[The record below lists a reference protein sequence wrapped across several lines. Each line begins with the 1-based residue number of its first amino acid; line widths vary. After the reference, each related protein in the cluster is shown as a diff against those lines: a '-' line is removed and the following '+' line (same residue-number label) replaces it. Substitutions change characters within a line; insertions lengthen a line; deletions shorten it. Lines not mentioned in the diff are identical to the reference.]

1 MELDKSFAIAFAGL
15 SAQGER
21 LKVIAE
27 NFANADL
34 TAQTPD
40 ADPYKR
46 KIVTFENELD
56 RSLGVDTVRVAGVTT
71 VNDGFGRRYEPGHP
85 AADANGYVKTPN
97 VNSITELMD
106 MREAQRSYEANL
118 NIVDAAKSMLTRI
131 LDVLHG

>member
-1 MELDKSFAIAFAGL
+1 MELDKSFAVAFAGMN
-15 SAQGER
+15 AQSER

-27 NFANADL
+27 NLANVDS

-46 KIVTFENELD
+46 KIISFENVLD
-56 RSLGVDTVRVAGVTT
+56 RTLGVDTVKVAGIKTID
-71 VNDGFGRRYEPGHP
+71 DGFGRRYEPGHP
-85 AADANGYVKTPN
+85 AADATGYVKTPN

-118 NIVDAAKSMLTRI
+118 NIIDAAKSMLSRI
-131 LDVLHG
+131 IDLLHG

>member
-1 MELDKSFAIAFAGL
+1 MELDKSFAVAFAGM
-15 SAQGER
+15 SAQSER

-27 NFANADL
+27 NLANADS

-46 KIVTFENELD
+46 KLVTFENVLD
-56 RSLGVDTVRVAGVTT
+56 RTLGVDTVRVAGVKTIE
-71 VNDGFGRRYEPGHP
+71 DGFGRRYEPGHP
-85 AADANGYVKTPN
+85 AADASGYVKTPN

-106 MREAQRSYEANL
+106 MREAQRSFEANL
-118 NIVDAAKSMLTRI
+118 NIIDAAKSMLSRV

>member
-1 MELDKSFAIAFAGL
+1 MELDKSFAVAFAGMN
-15 SAQGER
+15 AQSER

-27 NFANADL
+27 NLANADS

-46 KIVTFENELD
+46 KIITFENVLD
-56 RSLGVDTVRVAGVTT
+56 RTLGVDTVKVAGIKTIEE
-71 VNDGFGRRYEPGHP
+71 GFGRRYEPGHP
-85 AADANGYVKTPN
+85 AADATGYVKTPN

-118 NIVDAAKSMLTRI
+118 NIIDAAKSMLSRI
-131 LDVLHG
+131 IDLLHG

>member
-1 MELDKSFAIAFAGL
+1 MELDKSFAIAFAGM

-27 NFANADL
+27 NLANADS
-34 TAQTPD
+34 TAQTPE

-46 KIVTFENELD
+46 KIVTFENVLD
-56 RSLGVDTVRVAGVTT
+56 RSLGVDTVRVANVKTID
-71 VNDGFGRRYEPGHP
+71 DGFGRRYEPGHP
-85 AADANGYVKTPN
+85 AADATGYVKTPN

-118 NIVDAAKSMLTRI
+118 NIIDAAKSMLGRI
-131 LDVLHG
+131 IDLLHG

>member
-1 MELDKSFAIAFAGL
+1 MQLDKSFAVAFAGM
-15 SAQGER
+15 SAQSER

-27 NFANADL
+27 NLANADS

-46 KIVTFENELD
+46 KIITFENVLD
-56 RSLGVDTVRVAGVTT
+56 RTLGIDTVKIAGVKTIQ
-71 VNDGFGRRYEPGHP
+71 DGLGRRYEPGHP
-85 AADANGYVKTPN
+85 AADASGYVKTPN

-118 NIVDAAKSMLTRI
+118 NIIDAAKSMLSRVI
-131 LDVLHG
+131 DLLHG

>member
-1 MELDKSFAIAFAGL
+1 MELDKSFAVAFAGMN
-15 SAQGER
+15 AQSER

-27 NFANADL
+27 NLANVDS

-46 KIVTFENELD
+46 KIISFENVLD
-56 RSLGVDTVRVAGVTT
+56 RTLGVDTVRVAGIKTID
-71 VNDGFGRRYEPGHP
+71 DGFGRRYEPGHP
-85 AADANGYVKTPN
+85 AADATGYVKTPN

-118 NIVDAAKSMLTRI
+118 NIIDAAKSMLSRI
-131 LDVLHG
+131 IDLLHG

>member
-1 MELDKSFAIAFAGL
+1 MELDKSFAVAFAGM
-15 SAQGER
+15 SAQSER

-27 NFANADL
+27 NLANADS

-46 KIVTFENELD
+46 RLVTFENVLD
-56 RSLGVDTVRVAGVTT
+56 RSLGVDTVRVAGVKTIE
-71 VNDGFGRRYEPGHP
+71 DGFGRRYEPGHP
-85 AADANGYVKTPN
+85 AADASGYVKTPN

-118 NIVDAAKSMLTRI
+118 NIIDAAKSMLSRV

>member
-1 MELDKSFAIAFAGL
+1 MELDKSFAVAFAGM
-15 SAQGER
+15 SAQTER

-27 NFANADL
+27 NLANADS

-46 KIVTFENELD
+46 KIVTFADQLD
-56 RSLGVDTVRVAGVTT
+56 RTLGVDMVKVSGIQTVDG
-71 VNDGFGRRYEPGHP
+71 GFGRMYEPGHP
-85 AADANGYVKTPN
+85 AADATGYVKTPN
-97 VNSITELMD
+97 VNSVTELMD

-118 NIVDAAKSMLTRI
+118 NIIDAAQSMLSRV

>member
-1 MELDKSFAIAFAGL
+1 MELDKSFAVAFAGM
-15 SAQGER
+15 SAQSER

-27 NFANADL
+27 NLANADS

-46 KIVTFENELD
+46 KIVTFENVLD
-56 RSLGVDTVRVAGVTT
+56 RSLGVETVRVANVKTI
-71 VNDGFGRRYEPGHP
+71 DEGFGRRYEPGHP
-85 AADANGYVKTPN
+85 AADATGYVKTPN

-118 NIVDAAKSMLTRI
+118 NIIDAAKSMLGRI
-131 LDVLHG
+131 IDLLHG

>member
-1 MELDKSFAIAFAGL
+1 MELDKSFAIAFAGM

-27 NFANADL
+27 NLANVDS
-34 TAQTPD
+34 TAQAPD

-46 KIVTFENELD
+46 KIVTFENVLD
-56 RSLGVDTVRVAGVTT
+56 RSLGVDTLRVANVKTID
-71 VNDGFGRRYEPGHP
+71 DGFGRRYEPGHP
-85 AADANGYVKTPN
+85 AADATGYVKTPN

-118 NIVDAAKSMLTRI
+118 NIIDAAKSMLGRI
-131 LDVLHG
+131 IDLLHG

>member
-1 MELDKSFAIAFAGL
+1 MQLDKSFAIAFSGMN
-15 SAQGER
+15 AQSER

-27 NFANADL
+27 NLANADS

-46 KIVTFENELD
+46 KVVTFESVLD
-56 RSLGVDTVRVAGVTT
+56 RELGADRVKVGAVRTIEEGI
-71 VNDGFGRRYEPGHP
+71 GRRYEPGHP
-85 AADANGYVKTPN
+85 AADASGYVKTPN

-118 NIVDAAKSMLTRI
+118 NIIDAAKSMLSRI
-131 LDVLHG
+131 IDLLHG

>member
-1 MELDKSFAIAFAGL
+1 MELDKSFAVAFAGM
-15 SAQGER
+15 SAQSER

-27 NFANADL
+27 NLANADS

-46 KIVTFENELD
+46 KIVTFENVLD
-56 RSLGVDTVRVAGVTT
+56 RSLGVDTVKVAGVKTIEE
-71 VNDGFGRRYEPGHP
+71 GFGRRYEPGHP
-85 AADANGYVKTPN
+85 AADATGYVKTPN

-118 NIVDAAKSMLTRI
+118 NIIDAAKSMLSRVI
-131 LDVLHG
+131 DLLHG